1 MSPLD
6 YQNAA
11 KVTALSAALNKAP
24 VTNDVTLDS
33 SIIRQLTGKTITL
46 KLEITNFLQKTGSAF
61 VDFAFLSGEGLI
73 LENIMEEYVINPQ
86 NDYVLDPKVG
96 LTACNFSSDTVNKI
110 SRYAVQCSIE
120 YRDPITT

>member
-6 YQNAA
+6 SSNAA
-11 KVTALSAALNKAP
+11 KITALSAALNKAP
-24 VTNDVTLDS
+24 VTNDVTLDQ
-33 SIIRQLTGKTITL
+33 SIIALLTGKTITL

-61 VDFAFLSGEGLI
+61 VDFVFLGTEGLV

-86 NDYVLDPKVG
+86 NDYVLAPKIG

-110 SRYAVQCSIE
+110 SRYAV
-120 YRDPITT
+120 